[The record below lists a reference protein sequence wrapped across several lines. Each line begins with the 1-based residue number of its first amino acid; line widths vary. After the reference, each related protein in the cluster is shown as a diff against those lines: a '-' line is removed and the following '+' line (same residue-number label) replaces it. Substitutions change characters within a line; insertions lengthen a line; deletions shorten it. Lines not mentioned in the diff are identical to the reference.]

1 MDRFEVEEAHQE
13 YVDGLRADHVCEFL
27 INDEDFTHFL
37 GRNRGKLVPGESFTL
52 WCERIL
58 NFNRNIGLNIRVMVN
73 TVGGSMGELGNFF
86 IHDFVETGFPW
97 GLFLSRRV
105 VPVIFEG
112 EPIPEGGLCVV
123 YRSRLYDRT
132 RFSDG
137 DYFDTVKRAEG
148 FYLRIPNKYVDDAS

>member
-37 GRNRGKLVPGESFTL
+37 GRNHRKLVSGESFTL

-73 TVGGSMGELGNFF
+73 TAGGSMRELGNFF

-105 VPVIFEG
+105 VPVIFES
-112 EPIPEGGLCVV
+112 EPIPGGLCVV